1 MNEAGLTNKW
11 RERYEKGHNNRCTD
25 AKTAE
30 KERKT
35 KKHDQRITL
44 QNMSG
49 SFVVLLVGI
58 FCSVIVFIIEL
69 ILRSRESDAVVNL
82 SSTVPSVHI
91 TASIINHIND
101 NNTIPSALPSDV
113 ADQLNK
119 DDHITAP
126 DKESSVTNTQSS
138 KPEVVIINPP
148 NAIEMQETADTS
160 ITLNRLMEN
169 EDIDKG
175 INASGYF

>member
-25 AKTAE
+25 ANTAK
-30 KERKT
+30 KEGKA
-35 KKHDQRITL
+35 KKRNQRITL

-69 ILRSRESDAVVNL
+69 ILSRRESDIVVNL
-82 SSTVPSVHI
+82 SSTVPSVYI
-91 TASIINHIND
+91 TASIINQIIDSNI
-101 NNTIPSALPSDV
+101 IPSALPSGV
-113 ADQLNK
+113 SDQLNK

-126 DKESSVTNTQSS
+126 DKESSVTNNQSS
-138 KPEVVIINPP
+138 QPEAVVILNPP
-148 NAIEMQETADTS
+148 NAINMNETADTS

-169 EDIDKG
+169 EDID
-175 INASGYF
+175 